1 MVDVSGDH
9 AYVVSD
15 RTLTVFDISNPEQ
28 PAQKGFYAFPD
39 KIWGIKA
46 IGSLVYVAADKF
58 GLGILDV
65 STAGAPT
72 LRGFFK
78 TPGQSKSVAI
88 VGSTALVADHM
99 SGVNFID
106 VSNPAKPVSLGDF
119 FLEGYA
125 RAVASSGSIAVA
137 VDAPTGLYVFDFSKP
152 GRLEPISTQQ
162 SAERPRSVHLSE
174 SSGAEGRRLAVLVGS
189 GALQVY
195 DLTNPATPIK
205 TVTFRTPSGRPQD
218 VALKGALA
226 YVADGAAGLQIVD
239 LMTPSIPRIV
249 GGFNTQAPACSV
261 AVTDSVVLVAVVRS
275 SATGPAGSAVPTDG
289 SVLILARRGQ
299 AR

>member
-1 MVDVSGDH
+1 VIWLWLVGGAGFAQPQEFVQLGVIRTPVDMVDVSGDH

-88 VGSTALVADHM
+88 VGSTALVA
-99 SGVNFID
+99 
-106 VSNPAKPVSLGDF
+106 
-119 FLEGYA
+119 
-125 RAVASSGSIAVA
+125 
-137 VDAPTGLYVFDFSKP
+137 
-152 GRLEPISTQQ
+152 
-162 SAERPRSVHLSE
+162 
-174 SSGAEGRRLAVLVGS
+174 
-189 GALQVY
+189 
-195 DLTNPATPIK
+195 
-205 TVTFRTPSGRPQD
+205 
-218 VALKGALA
+218 
-226 YVADGAAGLQIVD
+226 
-239 LMTPSIPRIV
+239 
-249 GGFNTQAPACSV
+249 
-261 AVTDSVVLVAVVRS
+261 VTDSVVLVAVIRS
-275 SATGPAGSAVPTDG
+275 SATDPAGSAVPTDG